1 MKMPDAER
9 LWTAIPL
16 GEDRAEA
23 AAEIW
28 RRYDLGAKA
37 SMRQMLNQLTA
48 EGRIKRKL
56 RPMPNG
62 IGMYLYY
69 RAAHC
74 TVTSRPPTISDGA
87 EGEE

>member
-1 MKMPDAER
+1 MPDALR
-9 LWTAIPL
+9 KAIPV

-28 RRYDLGAKA
+28 RRYDLGALA

-48 EGRIKRKL
+48 EGHIKRKL

-62 IGMYLYY
+62 TEMYLYY
-69 RAAHC
+69 RAA
-74 TVTSRPPTISDGA
+74 
-87 EGEE
+87 E

>member
-28 RRYDLGAKA
+28 RRYDLGAQS

-62 IGMYLYY
+62 TGMYLYY
-69 RAAHC
+69 RAAQ
-74 TVTSRPPTISDGA
+74 
-87 EGEE
+87 